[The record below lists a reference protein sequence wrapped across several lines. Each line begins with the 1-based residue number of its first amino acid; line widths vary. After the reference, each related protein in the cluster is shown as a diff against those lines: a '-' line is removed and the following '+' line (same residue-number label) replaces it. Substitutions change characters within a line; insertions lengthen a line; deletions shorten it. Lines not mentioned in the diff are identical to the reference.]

1 MTAKPKTH
9 RRAFLRSMA
18 TLPIVASPIAT
29 AAYAATGG
37 QDAELI
43 ALGEQLSAAWAT
55 ENALRLEGADS
66 HEADEIT
73 DAAVAVAS
81 DIVDEIHGLRATTLA
96 GAKVKAQAIWW
107 CCSGEEIEDDHFS
120 YGEPATDKRL
130 VAGLLRDL
138 LDI

>member
-1 MTAKPKTH
+1 MTTKPKTH

-43 ALGEQLSAAWAT
+43 ALGEQLAAAWST

-66 HEADEIT
+66 EEA
-73 DAAVAVAS
+73 V
-81 DIVDEIHGLRATTLA
+81 
-96 GAKVKAQAIWW
+96 
-107 CCSGEEIEDDHFS
+107 
-120 YGEPATDKRL
+120 
-130 VAGLLRDL
+130 
-138 LDI
+138 

>member
-1 MTAKPKTH
+1 MTTKPKTH

-29 AAYAATGG
+29 ATYAATGG

-66 HEADEIT
+66 MRRMK
-73 DAAVAVAS
+73 
-81 DIVDEIHGLRATTLA
+81 LRMPPL
-96 GAKVKAQAIWW
+96 
-107 CCSGEEIEDDHFS
+107 
-120 YGEPATDKRL
+120 P
-130 VAGLLRDL
+130 LLPIL
-138 LDI
+138 LTKSMD